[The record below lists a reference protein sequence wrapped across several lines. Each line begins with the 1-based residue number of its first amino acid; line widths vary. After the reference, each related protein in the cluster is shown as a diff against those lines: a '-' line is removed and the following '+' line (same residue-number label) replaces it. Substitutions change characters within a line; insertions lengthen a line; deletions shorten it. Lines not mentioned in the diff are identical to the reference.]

1 MHSLRR
7 AAAFTGT
14 EIFSPFILAT
24 VLLIGVPA
32 STGPGWVWQAVVGVV
47 AVVVIPWGLSLY
59 MAHTG
64 RVSDRFIY
72 HRKQRYVFYGISL
85 ISIAAGTA
93 ILLIAP
99 AAAATKSIII
109 VMLLA
114 ILIIALVNFRLKASA
129 HAGMS
134 AIFGMVIPG
143 LFGPWWVLL
152 SLVVHASVCWSRWYL
167 KKHTVPEIVVGTL
180 IGVLLGAGHLWFVSS
195 L

>member
-1 MHSLRR
+1 
-7 AAAFTGT
+7 
-14 EIFSPFILAT
+14 
-24 VLLIGVPA
+24 
-32 STGPGWVWQAVVGVV
+32 VVGVV

-143 LFGPWWVLL
+143 LFGSWWVLL
-152 SLVVHASVCWSRWYL
+152 SLVVHASVCWSRW
-167 KKHTVPEIVVGTL
+167 
-180 IGVLLGAGHLWFVSS
+180 
-195 L
+195 